1 MTVESK
7 LAFVANKSTKIIKN
21 ICDMYAVS
29 LKEAADIFYQSD
41 TSELIDEGVGD
52 LHCRSDKYLATLIW
66 DEYQELGKA

>member
-29 LKEAADIFYQSD
+29 LKEATDIFYQSD